1 VISRSDELAARWVEA
16 WNAHDVDAVMAL
28 YATHAS
34 HRMSSGPPR
43 EGSDE
48 IAAMVRRS
56 LDAYPDL
63 SFSVRHAFTG
73 VAGTTNTGEER
84 IVIEY
89 TMRGTQTG
97 VINGRSGSARPIEI
111 DGALVATLDGSG
123 RLLVVVDYIDHHA
136 IRRQQGSAP

>member
-1 VISRSDELAARWVEA
+1 MRWAQA
-16 WNAHDVDAVMAL
+16 WNSHDADAVVAL
-28 YATHAS
+28 YAPDAS

-43 EGSDE
+43 QGSDE

-63 SFSVRHAFTG
+63 DFSVRHAFTG
-73 VAGTTNTGEER
+73 VTPADEVR

-97 VINGRSGSARPIEI
+97 VINGRAGSTRPIEV

>member
-1 VISRSDELAARWVEA
+1 
-16 WNAHDVDAVMAL
+16 
-28 YATHAS
+28 
-34 HRMSSGPPR
+34 
-43 EGSDE
+43 
-48 IAAMVRRS
+48 MVRRS

-63 SFSVRHAFTG
+63 SFSVRHAFGG
-73 VAGTTNTGEER
+73 VAGTANISEVR

-97 VINGRSGSARPIEI
+97 VINGRGGSARPIEV

-136 IRRQQGSAP
+136 IRRRQGSST

>member
-1 VISRSDELAARWVEA
+1 MEPIAAAFTERWIGAWTSRLPDEVT
-16 WNAHDVDAVMAL
+16 AL
-28 YATHAS
+28 YAPDAT

-43 EGSDE
+43 QGSDE

-73 VAGTTNTGEER
+73 VTGTDEVR

-97 VINGRSGSARPIEI
+97 AINGRVGSARPIEV
-111 DGALVATLDGSG
+111 DGALVATLDDKG
-123 RLLVVVDYIDHHA
+123 RMVAVVDYIDHHA